1 MAKPNHAKSI
11 TDFLPLDRT
20 VSVSGLNYRK
30 SMMEGDFPAAPISE
44 TFNYCLIEVE
54 EGRVVFR
61 GSPGFNSLNPIGTVH
76 GGWYGTVLDSAM
88 ACAVSTKVPRG
99 FTSTTLEF
107 KVNITRPIPM
117 SMEVDIIGTATHAGR
132 STGVAWGKIIGT
144 ENEKLYATGSTTCM
158 VIKVP

>member
-20 VSVSGLNYRK
+20 VSVSGLNYMK

-44 TFNYCLIEVE
+44 
-54 EGRVVFR
+54 
-61 GSPGFNSLNPIGTVH
+61 
-76 GGWYGTVLDSAM
+76 
-88 ACAVSTKVPRG
+88 TKVPRG

-132 STGVAWGKIIGT
+132 STGVAWGEIIGT